1 MPYRVILAAI
11 WLTIA
16 SAASLGLLYKLREV
30 VFDLVIATFIAL
42 VLNPVVVRLHRLGM
56 KRGLAILT
64 ASAVTFLLVV
74 GIGTAVAAPLT
85 SQGVKFAR
93 QAPQYL
99 KQAQEGKGPVGAF
112 ATRFH
117 LEKQLR
123 KAVPAISKY
132 LSKLPGQVVGLLR
145 SAASTAFRVAIVA
158 ILAIFMLVEGPAL
171 VGAFMAGV
179 PPGKRES
186 IRAVGQTTS
195 RVVSG
200 YTIGVVMLAIL
211 NGLVTALALAAMGV
225 PFVSSLSIWAG
236 AVDVL
241 PIIGGLV
248 GIVPAALFAFAHS
261 VVAGIVVVAVMFASS
276 SSPRRRSGCSC
287 AIPRCR
293 TPPPP
298 WPQNRPGRLPGP
310 RPRRA
315 SSPPAP
321 RTSPRAPRPEP
332 AGSEEGRHERQR
344 ACARP
349 AGPGT
354 RLCDPALSMS
364 SRLSP
369 DTGPLQAAPERVPTW
384 EEVAAEH
391 GRFVYSLAH
400 RLTGSAA
407 DAEDLAQDVLLR
419 VRTALEGWLLRITT
433 NLFYDRM
440 RHRARHPTE
449 PLDPL
454 DDPSTIEPP
463 SGAPSPEDTAL
474 RGELK
479 SVVEEALRSLPY
491 QFRVAVLLCDLYQM
505 RYEEI
510 GSTMGW
516 RIGTVRSRIH
526 RGRALM
532 RTRLAPYV
540 EASES

>member
-1 MPYRVILAAI
+1 VPYRVILAAI

-261 VVAGIVVVAVMFASS
+261 VVAGIVVVAVMFAYQQVKNHVLY
-276 SSPRRRSGCSC
+276 PL
-287 AIPRCR
+287 AV
-293 TPPPP
+293 
-298 WPQNRPGRLPGP
+298 GRAVQLN
-310 RPRRA
+310 
-315 SSPPAP
+315 
-321 RTSPRAPRPEP
+321 
-332 AGSEEGRHERQR
+332 
-344 ACARP
+344 
-349 AGPGT
+349 
-354 RLCDPALSMS
+354 AL
-364 SRLSP
+364 L
-369 DTGPLQAAPERVPTW
+369 
-384 EEVAAEH
+384 
-391 GRFVYSLAH
+391 
-400 RLTGSAA
+400 
-407 DAEDLAQDVLLR
+407 VL
-419 VRTALEGWLLRITT
+419 
-433 NLFYDRM
+433 
-440 RHRARHPTE
+440 
-449 PLDPL
+449 
-454 DDPSTIEPP
+454 
-463 SGAPSPEDTAL
+463 
-474 RGELK
+474 
-479 SVVEEALRSLPY
+479 
-491 QFRVAVLLCDLYQM
+491 VAVLA
-505 RYEEI
+505 
-510 GSTMGW
+510 GSTLMG
-516 RIGTVRSRIH
+516 IAGALLAIPIAGTLHAIIVEFAPPPVRMFLRHPEMSH
-526 RGRALM
+526 APSTVAPKPAGEAAGTTPEEGLLTPGPEDKPPGAAARA
-532 RTRLAPYV
+532 RRQRRRKA
-540 EASES
+540 